1 MGVHTFAF
9 SVCVSFQIHL
19 SFSLEMSD
27 QEGKE
32 AKKATET
39 NIFMS
44 MIFNVL
50 LSFATIV
57 GKTKDA
63 ELQ

>member
-1 MGVHTFAF
+1 M
-9 SVCVSFQIHL
+9 CVSFQIHL

-57 GKTKDA
+57 GKMKDA

>member
-1 MGVHTFAF
+1 MYVSLAL
-9 SVCVSFQIHL
+9 SLCVSLQIHL

-27 QEGKE
+27 QEGRE

-39 NIFMS
+39 NIVMS
-44 MIFNVL
+44 MILNVL

-63 ELQ
+63 ELR

>member
-1 MGVHTFAF
+1 MSV
-9 SVCVSFQIHL
+9 SVCVCVWVWSQIHL

-27 QEGKE
+27 KEGRE

-39 NIFMS
+39 NIFLS

-50 LSFATIV
+50 LSFATII

-63 ELQ
+63 ELK